1 MQHMTILYKTF
12 FFLNCVRVSTDLMLY
27 HLECFIVYFLQI
39 LQHNHITTI
48 KVKILPSN
56 PQMVFMVCQLSYHS
70 LFTMKRSSSETH
82 RVLYYHVSLV
92 FSLEY
97 LFRFSLIFMTLTLN
111 FIECPIWFCLTFPHG

>member
-1 MQHMTILYKTF
+1 MSVVVNHPFPHQHPSPNLPTPKHSHSSHDYTVQDL

-92 FSLEY
+92 FSLE
-97 LFRFSLIFMTLTLN
+97 
-111 FIECPIWFCLTFPHG
+111 